1 MKLGKYIL
9 GLALIA
15 AAFTSCDTENKGAIY
30 EPTVANISFM
40 TAEPST
46 VVTKASSIEI
56 PVALSR
62 AIKNGSYTANVTL
75 TDAPANVSLKS
86 NQVTFADGEGI
97 AYATVVFN
105 EMEPGETYTAKVSLS
120 EADAKT
126 ANTEFGEQLATST
139 VSVMCDFNWIDA
151 GTCDLYDFTCAM
163 FGLPAP
169 TEAKGVKVIQGERS
183 NVYRILDP
191 MEALFPGDPDND
203 HDYLEFTLTDGK
215 MSFTE
220 GFHVSYWG
228 YYIYYVPSQYGS
240 YCFVTDDGNTHDF
253 NFLLNDKDG
262 GLYSGGRMVIV
273 YPGN

>member
-9 GLALIA
+9 GLALLA
-15 AAFTSCDTENKGAIY
+15 AGLTSCDQDNIGAIY

-120 EADAKT
+120 EADVKT
-126 ANTEFGEQLATST
+126 ANTEFGEQITST
-139 VSVMCDFNWIDA
+139 QVSVMCDFDWEELGNGFYSSPDWWEEEFDVPVTHAKGSNIYRLIGLFQEGYDIQFTINADNTVTVPGQPSWYHSDYGDVWLVGDANDTADGYA
-151 GTCDLYDFTCAM
+151 GTYDPATKKITFILYHYVPGVGG
-163 FGLPAP
+163 FG
-169 TEAKGVKVIQGERS
+169 TFV
-183 NVYRILDP
+183 D
-191 MEALFPGDPDND
+191 
-203 HDYLEFTLTDGK
+203 TLT
-215 MSFTE
+215 M
-220 GFHVSYWG
+220 
-228 YYIYYVPSQYGS
+228 P
-240 YCFVTDDGNTHDF
+240 
-253 NFLLNDKDG
+253 
-262 GLYSGGRMVIV
+262 
-273 YPGN
+273 